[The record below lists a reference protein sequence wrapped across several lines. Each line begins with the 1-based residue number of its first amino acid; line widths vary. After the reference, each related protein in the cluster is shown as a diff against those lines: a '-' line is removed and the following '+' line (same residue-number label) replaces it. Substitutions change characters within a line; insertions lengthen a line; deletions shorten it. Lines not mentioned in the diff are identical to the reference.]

1 MKSESSNEKLNGEM
15 IKAIR
20 QRYGLS
26 QQEFGARLGVTH
38 AHISKIESGKE
49 NPSETLLKLIKY
61 EFKVDKF
68 LGAPSSTVTKPKIKQ
83 YLNILED
90 LMLKHKKSDGC
101 LYNTE
106 FMLAAL
112 ITIYRDTNKSE
123 MYQELLL
130 DSLAGI
136 IDEVAQFI
144 ETTQKEPVG
153 EESIPLQESKL
164 SRLKNEVDGC
174 LENLYSLLKERIK

>member
-1 MKSESSNEKLNGEM
+1 
-15 IKAIR
+15 
-20 QRYGLS
+20 
-26 QQEFGARLGVTH
+26 
-38 AHISKIESGKE
+38 
-49 NPSETLLKLIKY
+49 
-61 EFKVDKF
+61 
-68 LGAPSSTVTKPKIKQ
+68 
-83 YLNILED
+83 
-90 LMLKHKKSDGC
+90 MLKHKKSDGC

-144 ETTQKEPVG
+144 ETTQRSQWV
-153 EESIPLQESKL
+153 
-164 SRLKNEVDGC
+164 KNQYRYKKVSSHG
-174 LENLYSLLKERIK
+174 